1 MDRLRQVVNLLENY
15 APNHL
20 QLEYDTMQA
29 KRQAIMYECKL
40 KDTRP
45 ILKLPLYIDTEENI
59 LQCAAEGQR
68 YRARM
73 LFTIEASN
81 VSVALIYILG
91 DHEGRVTLESV
102 RKPATVMRTIARQI
116 VLRCGSTRNTAFQE
130 GVVRLLQEQIKRRAY
145 VLDVIIHTR
154 LRCDMESEAN
164 SEPPS
169 PRSKLLYIEA
179 DTHVY
184 AESVP
189 LALRESL
196 LELEVKPLGSPKV
209 EIFAPTPVLID
220 PSIVTMDTSHS
231 NFDPQRTTPLV
242 SRNPRSSPAPSS
254 ATIGLMP
261 ATPPM
266 RLQRVVKGRPSRSQC
281 GRAPV
286 RPPRLPMGGRT
297 AAGLTRV
304 RRCFDLFPLVD
315 SGNSHF
321 PTDPTPSLPVSEPLE
336 VVGSLSRYQ
345 RRTLAAR
352 STIPISASAQVLA
365 NRSTRGKNPLSKLR
379 GFAQALHSMSG
390 SQDKFN
396 VEVTCSSCK
405 KRSEIVDPK
414 PCHDE

>member
-1 MDRLRQVVNLLENY
+1 MDRLRQVVNLLENCT
-15 APNHL
+15 PNHL
-20 QLEYDTMQA
+20 QMEYDTMQA
-29 KRQAIMYECKL
+29 KQSRLRQWPLILGNRKKADECKL

-45 ILKLPLYIDTEENI
+45 ILKLPLYIDTEERCVAVVEIRHGAPSISFFQHPANH
-59 LQCAAEGQR
+59 
-68 YRARM
+68 M
-73 LFTIEASN
+73 
-81 VSVALIYILG
+81 ALIEWHPRIGENLQSTWNESRKEDKDIERECSSHLKQCLG
-91 DHEGRVTLESV
+91 VTLESV

-116 VLRCGSTRNTAFQE
+116 KVLSDYCKKWEKIHRVTRHPNRAIWAK
-130 GVVRLLQEQIKRRAY
+130 QIKRRAY
-145 VLDVIIHTR
+145 VLDVVIHTR

-164 SEPPS
+164 SDPP
-169 PRSKLLYIEA
+169 PPPPL
-179 DTHVY
+179 D
-184 AESVP
+184 SVP

-220 PSIVTMDTSHS
+220 PSIGTMDTSHS

-266 RLQRVVKGRPSRSQC
+266 RLQR
-281 GRAPV
+281 A
-286 RPPRLPMGGRT
+286 
-297 AAGLTRV
+297 
-304 RRCFDLFPLVD
+304 
-315 SGNSHF
+315 
-321 PTDPTPSLPVSEPLE
+321 PLE

-365 NRSTRGKNPLSKLR
+365 NRSARGKNPLSKLHS
-379 GFAQALHSMSG
+379 FAQALHSMSG

-396 VEVTCSSCK
+396 VEGTCSRYRLFPNCSGSLSPEHSHSHWSWFSDSLSSCK

>member
-1 MDRLRQVVNLLENY
+1 MI
-15 APNHL
+15 P
-20 QLEYDTMQA
+20 
-29 KRQAIMYECKL
+29 
-40 KDTRP
+40 
-45 ILKLPLYIDTEENI
+45 
-59 LQCAAEGQR
+59 
-68 YRARM
+68 
-73 LFTIEASN
+73 ASN
-81 VSVALIYILG
+81 VSVALIYRLG

-116 VLRCGSTRNTAFQE
+116 KVLSDYCKKWEKIHRVTRHPNRAIWAK
-130 GVVRLLQEQIKRRAY
+130 QIKRHAY
-145 VLDVIIHTR
+145 VLDVVIHTR

-164 SEPPS
+164 SDPP
-169 PRSKLLYIEA
+169 PPPLGLTEGTGA
-179 DTHVY
+179 PPP
-184 AESVP
+184 APPPLCESVP

-209 EIFAPTPVLID
+209 EILAPTPVLID
-220 PSIVTMDTSHS
+220 PSISTMDTSHS

-242 SRNPRSSPAPSS
+242 SRNPRSSSAPSS
-254 ATIGLMP
+254 TTIGLMP

-266 RLQRVVKGRPSRSQC
+266 RRQRV
-281 GRAPV
+281 
-286 RPPRLPMGGRT
+286 
-297 AAGLTRV
+297 
-304 RRCFDLFPLVD
+304 
-315 SGNSHF
+315 
-321 PTDPTPSLPVSEPLE
+321 PLE

-365 NRSTRGKNPLSKLR
+365 NRSARGENPLSKLR

-396 VEVTCSSCK
+396 VEFTCSRYSIFPNCSGSMSPEHSHSHWSWFSDSLSSCK

>member
-1 MDRLRQVVNLLENY
+1 MTPECCSDDVDSNADSDPAVDDSEASSSDGGEEAMDRLRQVVNLLENC

-29 KRQAIMYECKL
+29 KQSRLRQWPLILGNRKKADECKL

-45 ILKLPLYIDTEENI
+45 ILKLPLYIDTEDKD
-59 LQCAAEGQR
+59 
-68 YRARM
+68 
-73 LFTIEASN
+73 IERECSSHLKIMIPASN
-81 VSVALIYILG
+81 VSVALIYRLG

-116 VLRCGSTRNTAFQE
+116 VLRCGCF
-130 GVVRLLQEQIKRRAY
+130 VVAAPVALRCKVNHNHHDVSKRKLYLSADRIAESGQQIKRHAY
-145 VLDVIIHTR
+145 VLDVVIHTR

-164 SEPPS
+164 SDPPPPS
-169 PRSKLLYIEA
+169 PRFDGGDWS
-179 DTHVY
+179 
-184 AESVP
+184 SSSSSSS
-189 LALRESL
+189 ALRESL

-209 EIFAPTPVLID
+209 EILAPTPVLID
-220 PSIVTMDTSHS
+220 PSISTMDTSHS
-231 NFDPQRTTPLV
+231 NFDPQRTIPLV
-242 SRNPRSSPAPSS
+242 SRNPRSSSAPSS
-254 ATIGLMP
+254 TTIGLMP

-266 RLQRVVKGRPSRSQC
+266 RRQRV
-281 GRAPV
+281 
-286 RPPRLPMGGRT
+286 
-297 AAGLTRV
+297 
-304 RRCFDLFPLVD
+304 
-315 SGNSHF
+315 
-321 PTDPTPSLPVSEPLE
+321 PLE

-352 STIPISASAQVLA
+352 STILISASAQVLA
-365 NRSTRGKNPLSKLR
+365 NRSARGKNPLSKLR